1 MHVKQMMRYIKVC
14 TITLMQTENRNR
26 LFYTA
31 LQVGL
36 QGIELELGQPHV
48 DVTHP
53 YKRIC
58 LKDYQKTDGLF

>member
-1 MHVKQMMRYIKVC
+1 
-14 TITLMQTENRNR
+14 MQTENRNR

-36 QGIELELGQPHV
+36 QGIELEPGQSHV

-58 LKDYQKTDGLF
+58 LKDYQKTDGLFCE

>member
-1 MHVKQMMRYIKVC
+1 
-14 TITLMQTENRNR
+14 MQTENRNR

>member
-1 MHVKQMMRYIKVC
+1 MMRYIKVY

-36 QGIELELGQPHV
+36 QGIELEPGQSHV

-58 LKDYQKTDGLF
+58 LKDYQKTDGLFCE